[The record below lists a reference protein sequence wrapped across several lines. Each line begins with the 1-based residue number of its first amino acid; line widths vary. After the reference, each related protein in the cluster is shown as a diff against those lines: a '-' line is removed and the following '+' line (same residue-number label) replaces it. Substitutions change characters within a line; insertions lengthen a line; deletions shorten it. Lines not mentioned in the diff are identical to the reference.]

1 MCYGRRRIPGEALR
15 AKTTP
20 AGPLGPPIGRRSGGG
35 ALRAKTAPR
44 GLRSSSRSRAAWRRC
59 RRQCPGDNGLDACE
73 EAGIAPEITIAV
85 ATTKLTI
92 SATAITSSSSPPAKS
107 IAYVP
112 FTRNSGH
119 DTVTES
125 QLKGS
130 TDSTHYLERLEHKAL
145 ADGAPLMRRSSGA
158 LRNPPVADGRG

>member
-1 MCYGRRRIPGEALR
+1 ME
-15 AKTTP
+15 
-20 AGPLGPPIGRRSGGG
+20 SGN
-35 ALRAKTAPR
+35 AHSHAVSVA
-44 GLRSSSRSRAAWRRC
+44 
-59 RRQCPGDNGLDACE
+59 LDACE

-112 FTRNSGH
+112 LTRNSGH

-125 QLKGS
+125 Q
-130 TDSTHYLERLEHKAL
+130 
-145 ADGAPLMRRSSGA
+145 
-158 LRNPPVADGRG
+158 